1 MSVTIAM
8 TTTKDEIPRAMKY
21 SKRTQSNPISK
32 ATGLNEALGQ
42 VLTGGI
48 QFNILSGFIFPA
60 F

>member
-1 MSVTIAM
+1 MSVTVAH
-8 TTTKDEIPRAMKY
+8 TTSSHSQVTIYRYAN
-21 SKRTQSNPISK
+21 RTQSNPISK
-32 ATGLNEALGQ
+32 ALGLNEVLGQ